1 MPVQLSYN
9 SEDLEI
15 TDDSDSIDKSRS
27 QSKEQ
32 S

>member
-15 TDDSDSIDKSRS
+15 TDDSESVDKSKS
-27 QSKEQ
+27 VSNK
-32 S
+32 

>member
-27 QSKEQ
+27 QSEEQ